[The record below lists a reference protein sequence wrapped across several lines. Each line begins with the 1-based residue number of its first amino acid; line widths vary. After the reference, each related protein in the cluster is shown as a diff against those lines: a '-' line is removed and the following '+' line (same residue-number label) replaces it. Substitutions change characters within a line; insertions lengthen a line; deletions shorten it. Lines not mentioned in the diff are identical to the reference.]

1 MDAFKFVDLCRTLL
15 NIDLHEFIEAG
26 VMPPDD
32 GHVMSATQKQWH
44 TFNANPV
51 SFIVKLDDERLQ
63 ALWRLLQKR
72 NPKAT
77 ATPSLQQQ
85 VGDYIELTDTL
96 RGARVYVDTA
106 RQAAAH
112 QSLRP
117 VLEHTKAVLAQIDKA
132 LNDIGAPPE
141 PKGPSNGKTE

>member
-1 MDAFKFVDLCRTLL
+1 MALRDEIAMLLSPFVTGDDAKAVL
-15 NIDLHEFIEAG
+15 NDIMAAVG
-26 VMPPDD
+26 R
-32 GHVMSATQKQWH
+32 
-44 TFNANPV
+44 
-51 SFIVKLDDERLQ
+51 ERP
-63 ALWRLLQKR
+63 A
-72 NPKAT
+72 A
-77 ATPSLQQQ
+77 SLQQQ
-85 VGDYIELTDTL
+85 VGDYIALADTL

-141 PKGPSNGKTE
+141 RKEPSNGKAE